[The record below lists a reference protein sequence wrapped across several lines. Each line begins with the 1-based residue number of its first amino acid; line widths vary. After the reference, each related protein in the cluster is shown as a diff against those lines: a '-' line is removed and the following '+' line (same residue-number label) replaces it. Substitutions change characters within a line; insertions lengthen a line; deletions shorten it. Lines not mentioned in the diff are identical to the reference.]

1 MNGWITMGELE
12 NMLKNNPNFIT
23 QEHETEKVSKGGAI
37 DTYWSAESKNKR
49 VKIEFNLIR
58 GRDEGYFGFYNDSY
72 TESVHVEIDNNW
84 ISDKGN
90 NNKKIISENLYGKII
105 DASEKT
111 IPVQEAF
118 ENASKIQMGENN
130 YQDIMVN
137 QRVEGPTN
145 AGSSYNM
152 TADEIKNMIR
162 TSEWS
167 EVFDNP
173 NVGEG
178 CRLFKAD
185 VPGLNGIVDIK
196 QLPNY
201 KDLAY
206 YAIDPKGTGNISI
219 GVGNVPK
226 KEESE
231 TYLIVGPEEI
241 NGKTEQVVYTFH
253 PGEPVRPSMVEAK
266 DIPDGTKLSYE
277 KVKELGFDKAKFMS
291 DDMVKEYDKKAAEQ
305 AASKGSTKNI
315 IESAHVKEILQKKQS
330 SKASDSIQ
338 SPNAD
343 KDTIDDKDT
352 L

>member
-145 AGSSYNM
+145 AGSSYKM
-152 TADEIKNMIR
+152 TADEIKDMIR

-178 CRLFKAD
+178 CRLFKTD

-291 DDMVKEYDKKAAEQ
+291 DDMVKEYKSKAEELFTAEK
-305 AASKGSTKNI
+305 ASKDITK
-315 IESAHVKEILQKKQS
+315 SAYIQKILNKGETTSEPVK
-330 SKASDSIQ
+330 IQ
-338 SPNAD
+338 ETI
-343 KDTIDDKDT
+343 KDTRDDDGVI
-352 L
+352 